1 MNRKT
6 LALVVAL
13 LAVAGCTLN
22 RAELRREAL
31 YRIGGNGQVI
41 EPKRCLLQ
49 VAILSRPL
57 RDKDLNSVWGA
68 ADVQVIPTETQQ
80 ALEVN
85 GLRIGLVTGDLPAEV
100 EAILKAPPPNK
111 IEPARFDQ
119 PDGLPAMVS
128 LGESSPTASLFFN
141 LNGHAYGKDY
151 QDASGWFRVTA
162 SQEGTSGVSLRLVPE
177 LHHGPLQ
184 NSYSSLPNAG
194 AYSPQQFM
202 VKNGQQEETLRDL
215 AAAVT
220 LQQGQVLV
228 LGGPSEHDRSLG
240 SFLFTQ
246 PEANSDR
253 LFQKIVLIWAS
264 RSSLNESGAASV
276 VPKGLVPVD
285 PPEQR
290 AAK

>member
-6 LALVVAL
+6 LALVMAM

-22 RAELRREAL
+22 RAELRRETL
-31 YRIGGNGQVI
+31 YKIGGNGQVI

-68 ADVQVIPTETQQ
+68 ADVQVIPTETQR

-85 GLRIGLVTGDLPAEV
+85 GVRIGLITGDLPAEV
-100 EAILKAPPPNK
+100 DAILKAPPPNK

-128 LGESSPTASLFFN
+128 LGESTPTASLFFN
-141 LNGHAYGKDY
+141 LKDRAFGKDY
-151 QDASGWFRVTA
+151 QDASGWIRVTPTQDGV
-162 SQEGTSGVSLRLVPE
+162 SSVSLRFVPE
-177 LHHGPLQ
+177 IHHGPIQ
-184 NSYSSLPNAG
+184 NTYSSLPNAG
-194 AYSPQQFM
+194 AYAPQQFM
-202 VKNGQQEETLRDL
+202 LKNSQQEETLRDL
-215 AAAVT
+215 AATVT
-220 LQQGQVLV
+220 LQSGQVVV

-246 PEANSDR
+246 PEGNSDR
-253 LFQKIVLIWAS
+253 LMQKIVLIWAS
-264 RSSLNESGAASV
+264 RDSLAGTGAASG
-276 VPKGLVPVD
+276 VPNGLVPVD
-285 PPEQR
+285 PPDQR
-290 AAK
+290 SAK